1 MSKKL
6 LNESQ
11 VRRFMK
17 LATIEPL
24 ANGFVQR
31 SGKVLLEQ
39 DEMEDEMADP
49 VGDDAL
55 PPGGPEEPADM
66 MAPEDMGAPAGPAD
80 FDVEELVIAIAD
92 AIEGVTGVEVDV
104 EGEGGEEEG
113 EMAPVD
119 DMGGME
125 DDAMAADVG
134 GDMGMEEEEPL
145 MERRLRAY
153 INSRIRKVMAK
164 ALTEGAD
171 VYDQP
176 GAYKKED
183 DEDEVQEEGHK
194 HMSGGEDMLSK
205 GTNDEFGSVSKDPHR
220 SSAGKHHTG
229 GEAAPKSKQH
239 MGGNNA
245 ALPLEEQI
253 TDDLLERVTRQVA
266 AKLMAAS
273 KKRRK

>member
-31 SGKVLLEQ
+31 SGNVLYEQ
-39 DEMEDEMADP
+39 DEMEDELADP
-49 VGDDAL
+49 VGDDAM

-66 MAPEDMGAPAGPAD
+66 MAPEDMASPGGPAD
-80 FDVEELVIAIAD
+80 FDVEELVVAIAD

-113 EMAPVD
+113 DMAPVD

-125 DDAMAADVG
+125 DDALAA
-134 GDMGMEEEEPL
+134 GDMGMEEEPM

-153 INSRIRKVMAK
+153 VNSRIRKVMAK
-164 ALTEGAD
+164 ALLEGAGSD
-171 VYDQP
+171 AYDQP

-183 DEDEVQEEGHK
+183 DEEVQEEGHQ
-194 HMSGGEDMLSK
+194 HMSGGEDMLNK
-205 GTNDEFGSVSKDPHR
+205 GTNSNKDFESDDNR
-220 SSAGKHHTG
+220 QSSAGKHH
-229 GEAAPKSKQH
+229 
-239 MGGNNA
+239 MGGGA
-245 ALPLEEQI
+245 AKNPASHTAGGNGLPLEEQI